1 MVRNKPQPQQLNEQ
15 QQRRAQWNL
24 LDGAGPAGNNQDD
37 GNAHGREV
45 QNDAENN
52 LALLINDELIEDD
65 DNDIDFVPGGFG
77 DPALRQRELHM
88 RRLPGRQG
96 EDDEDNDEFS
106 DADDDE
112 DEDDDDFVY
121 VPVPRRDRPRRERR
135 VAFEDDEI
143 QEIPQ
148 PRRERVRRP
157 RVVVN
162 YGDFAEVLENCQFY
176 CKVFFNEKSSK
187 VSNQRSAEDIF
198 CHLGELSLKL
208 KGKLTNDELSQM
220 LCSEFWV
227 YVGVEE
233 DKSAVYFEWASDSSP
248 SKVKRKKVPDFRHCM
263 IEGTLDVELWQG
275 LSTQRYFKLS
285 LKKYDDD
292 EQQMTISVL
301 FRRAGLTELK
311 FSSDGSPCAPPVG
324 KVVSFFTGVPMIT
337 FTGEK
342 TLKHDTEELYA
353 AIKCAHKGKDY
364 CAVDVQHPSLIP
376 KLRPYQQAA
385 VRWMLHQEKFMKLEE
400 DMKSEGNLHSL
411 YSEVVSKDGV
421 TFYFNK
427 FAGLVVKD
435 KPLAVMPSPGG
446 ILADEMGL
454 GKTVEVLSCML
465 MHPRK
470 DVPKL
475 AYKEPEQTEAKNL
488 QERKRLKSTRLS
500 DHKDDIFTLEYKS
513 DEDELSTSACDEFHS
528 ENSNNINGSDNECS
542 EVDAK
547 SSACPPSQS
556 LGRRKRNSSGHI
568 KVYIPPKNVESES
581 NDDLNKSS
589 RPKRRAA
596 KSVIGYGDF
605 DYFQEE
611 EEEEP
616 EETYKPTKRKAKVTP
631 SKAKFNVD
639 EEIAN
644 DIGWST
650 IESVIVQE
658 CWNGRYKD
666 YKKEGSYKEFCKFLR
681 MRKKDPYYMMSLK
694 ERLDI
699 QYSNAIAEYSA
710 APAVSRKGITGFFE
724 TKVEQKS
731 FFECICGS
739 SEAEINDDKFR
750 IQCTKCSLWQ
760 HANCVQFDMSNPY
773 RGDYI
778 CPHCW
783 TQETPVV
790 SGATLIVTPSSI
802 SYQWKDEILKHLKQ
816 KSIRMLVYK
825 GVATQG
831 YMQPRYLG
839 NFDIVITTY
848 ETLSRE
854 LNYVD
859 LPHSNSQ
866 AGRRFRY
873 PKRFMAT
880 PSPLPCVEWW
890 RVCLDE
896 AQMVECTTNKTA
908 EMALRLAAT
917 NRWCVTGTPI
927 QKSINDLQ
935 GLLMFLGVDPYWVPQ
950 WWQRCLFD
958 PYCFG
963 VKEPMHDLVSQ
974 YVWRNAKIDVIHQID
989 IPQQNEEVHW
999 LNFTRVE
1006 EHFYQRL
1013 HTECSYDARQKLK
1026 NFTNPQTKLSSLDR
1040 GTLNYLLHPLLKLR
1054 QACNHPQVV
1063 KGQFLS
1069 MNKKTMTMEMLLEN
1083 LIKKTKVEAEDA
1095 HRFLV
1100 GAMNGLAGVHIINE
1114 EWKEAVDMYREVL
1127 RSVEDHSNI
1136 KTDSLQRLHTIHNLA
1151 EILEAN
1157 HEGVHPTLRDSTLR
1171 EEAAALRKRYLQQYP
1186 EKVAA
1191 AHTECLSN
1199 TESVKTFE
1207 ANYNSN
1213 ISWWLVALES
1223 FDADFVREV
1232 RDELLSPYSRF
1243 EEHKCILYPVESK
1256 VHLQRVLNNEMKKL
1270 KQQRDD
1276 MIKGILNLQTLDPSS
1291 LLDGAID
1298 CHLRPSENE
1307 PPQCFI
1313 CATHEFFED
1322 YEETLFSMKEL
1333 KHSRTTEVSKETED
1347 IKDKAQVV
1355 LFTRKGNWGQS
1366 ETERILKYLQIKCLG
1381 KVEEEIYEDSQTHMQ
1396 ILEAMK
1402 KEFKN
1407 YRILWRAVFDS
1418 VSAMDEVNMAT
1429 IRLRLRFPDEEIPQ
1443 QKKKKKSD
1451 GAELEKQMEA
1461 IRYILEPG
1469 ELPQQ
1474 QLKLKSD
1481 RVVSENNLRVKLGQL
1496 LYLQNL
1502 AKTDFGKDGGKN
1514 PEPCPICQG
1523 DLGEKWAVLLCGH
1536 CYCMECMRSLS
1547 NRGFNGMDR
1556 SAVKCP
1562 ICRQPTRTREICHVD
1577 IKAKQEEEEFKVQGS
1592 LSTKMEGV
1600 VRLVLK
1606 IKEKDPEAK
1615 ILVFSS
1621 WNDVLDVIGDAF
1633 AQNGITY
1640 RALHQHSK
1648 FQTHLS
1654 AFKSSSQITALLIP
1668 ISSGANGLNLIEARH
1683 VILVE
1688 PILNPAAELQAI
1700 GRVHRIGQTMETFVH
1715 RFIVKN
1721 TIEERMYKVIRG
1733 HHDQASSDENTV
1745 TIEDLRKLFLH
1756 PEELELEE
1764 QLSQVENENKK
1775 SDVGTKDDL
1784 TDNGDV
1790 QMLKH
1795 SECSKEPSNEGT
1807 VMPMY
1812 DDTSLPSTSGVNEK
1826 SFKVDDSSR
1835 GAEGGCKEIEVSE
1848 SSDKVDASPPTHPST
1863 QNSVVAKASSISH
1876 SPDSDG
1882 VKSSSTCEAA
1892 QLNHSIT
1899 KGEQCPIDINT
1910 GSALSLNSEDHPELL
1925 NS

>member
-24 LDGAGPAGNNQDD
+24 LDGAGPAGNNQEDV
-37 GNAHGREV
+37 NVHGREPEH
-45 QNDAENN
+45 DAENN

-65 DNDIDFVPGGFG
+65 DNDVDFVPAPYG
-77 DPALRQRELHM
+77 DQALRQREVHWG
-88 RRLPGRQG
+88 RLPGRQG
-96 EDDEDNDEFS
+96 NNDEDNEEFS
-106 DADDDE
+106 DVDDDD
-112 DEDDDDFVY
+112 DEDDDDIVY
-121 VPVPRRDRPRRERR
+121 IPIPRRDRQRRNRR

-157 RVVVN
+157 RESIN
-162 YGDFAEVLENCQFY
+162 YGDFAKVLKDCHFY
-176 CKVFFNEKSSK
+176 CKVFYNEDSK
-187 VSNQRSAEDIF
+187 GSNQRSTDDIF
-198 CHLGELSLKL
+198 CYLGELSLKL
-208 KGKLTNDELSQM
+208 KSKLTNDELSQM

-227 YVGVEE
+227 YVSLEE
-233 DKSAVYFEWASDSSP
+233 DKSAVYFEWASGSST
-248 SKVKRKKVPDFRHCM
+248 SKGKKKKPIGFRHCM
-263 IEGTLDVELWQG
+263 IEGTLDMDLWQG
-275 LSTQRYFKLS
+275 LSTQKYFKLS
-285 LKKYDDD
+285 LKDHD
-292 EQQMTISVL
+292 EDKQEMTLSVL
-301 FRRAGLTELK
+301 FRKGGLTELK
-311 FSSDGSPCAPPVG
+311 FSSDGSPCAPQVG
-324 KVVSFFTGVPMIT
+324 KVVSFFTSVPMVT

-342 TLKHDTEELYA
+342 TLKHDNEEVYA
-353 AIKCAHKGKDY
+353 AIKCVHKDKEY

-376 KLRPYQQAA
+376 MLRPYQKAA
-385 VRWMLHQEKFMKLEE
+385 VKWMLHQEKFMKLDKDVKVE
-400 DMKSEGNLHSL
+400 DNLHSL
-411 YSEVVSKDGV
+411 YEEVVSKDGV
-421 TFYFNK
+421 RFYFNK

-470 DVPKL
+470 DVPKIE
-475 AYKEPEQTEAKNL
+475 YQEPEQSEVNDSKETKQLKKNM
-488 QERKRLKSTRLS
+488 S
-500 DHKDDIFTLEYKS
+500 DHQDDIYTLEYKS
-513 DEDELSTSACDEFHS
+513 DEDEFSTSAGDEFQS
-528 ENSNNINGSDNECS
+528 VNSSNVNGSDSECS
-542 EVDAK
+542 EEDADR
-547 SSACPPSQS
+547 SVCSPPQRS
-556 LGRRKRNSSGHI
+556 GRRKRNSSGHV
-568 KVYIPPKNVESES
+568 KVYIPPKSVAVES
-581 NDDLNKSS
+581 NDDSNKSS

-596 KSVIGYGDF
+596 KSVIGYSDM
-605 DYFQEE
+605 DYLDDEE
-611 EEEEP
+611 EEEL
-616 EETYKPTKRKAKVTP
+616 EETYKPTKKKAKVTP
-631 SKAKFNVD
+631 SKAKHNID

-644 DIGWST
+644 DADWAT

-658 CWNGRYKD
+658 CWNGNYKD
-666 YKKEGSYKEFCKFLR
+666 YKKEGSYKEFCKFIR
-681 MRKKDPYYMMSLK
+681 MRKKDPYYMMTLK
-694 ERLDI
+694 ERLAI

-710 APAVSRKGITGFFE
+710 APAVSRKGITGFFD
-724 TKVEQKS
+724 TKVAQKS

-760 HANCVQFDMSNPY
+760 HAKCVQFDVSNPY

-802 SYQWKDEILKHLKQ
+802 SYQWKDEILKHLKH
-816 KSIRMLVYK
+816 KAIRMLVYK

-958 PYCFG
+958 PYCYG
-963 VKEPMHDLVSQ
+963 VKEPMHNLIAQ
-974 YVWRNAKIDVIHQID
+974 YMWRNSKKDVIHQID
-989 IPQQNEEVHW
+989 IPQQSEEVHW

-1013 HTECSYDARQKLK
+1013 HTECSYDAQQKLK
-1026 NFTNPQTKLSSLDR
+1026 SFPNPQTKLSSLDR

-1069 MNKKTMTMEMLLEN
+1069 MHKKTMTMEMLLEN
-1083 LIKKTKVEAEDA
+1083 LIKKTKVESEDA
-1095 HRFLV
+1095 HRLLV
-1100 GAMNGLAGVHIINE
+1100 GAMNGLAGIHIINE
-1114 EWKEAVDMYREVL
+1114 EWKEAVDMYRQVL
-1127 RSVEDHSNI
+1127 RSVEDHSSI

-1157 HEGVHPTLRDSTLR
+1157 HEGIHPTLRDSTLR

-1186 EKVAA
+1186 EKAA
-1191 AHTECLSN
+1191 ASHSECLIN
-1199 TESVKTFE
+1199 TQSVKALE
-1207 ANYNSN
+1207 ENYNSS
-1213 ISWWLVALES
+1213 ISWWLAALES
-1223 FDADFVREV
+1223 FDAEFVREV

-1256 VHLQRVLNNEMKKL
+1256 IHLQRVLNNEMKKM

-1276 MIKGILNLQTLDPSS
+1276 MIKGIMNLQALDPTS
-1291 LLDGAID
+1291 LLEGAID

-1307 PPQCFI
+1307 PPQCLV
-1313 CATHEFFED
+1313 CATHELFED

-1333 KHSRTTEVSKETED
+1333 KHSRTTGVSKETED

-1366 ETERILKYLQIKCLG
+1366 ETERILKYLQIRCLG
-1381 KVEEEIYEDSQTHMQ
+1381 KVDEEIYEDSQTHMQ
-1396 ILEAMK
+1396 ILDAMK

-1407 YRILWRAVFDS
+1407 YRILWRSVFDC

-1429 IRLRLRFPDEEIPQ
+1429 IRLRLRFPDEEVPQ
-1443 QKKKKKSD
+1443 QKKNKKCNE
-1451 GAELEKQMEA
+1451 AELEKQMEA
-1461 IRYILEPG
+1461 IRYIIEPG
-1469 ELPQQ
+1469 EVDQM

-1481 RVVSENNLRVKLGQL
+1481 KIVSENSLRVKLGQL

-1514 PEPCPICQG
+1514 PDPCPICQG

-1536 CYCMECMRSLS
+1536 CYCMECIRSLS
-1547 NRGFNGMDR
+1547 NRGFNGIDR

-1577 IKAKQEEEEFKVQGS
+1577 VKAKQEEEEFKVQGS

-1640 RALHQHSK
+1640 RALHKHSK
-1648 FQTHLS
+1648 FQTHLA
-1654 AFKSSSQITALLIP
+1654 AFKSSGQITALLIP

-1721 TIEERMYKVIRG
+1721 TIEERMHKVIRG

-1764 QLSQVENENKK
+1764 QLSQGKNESKK
-1775 SDVGTKDDL
+1775 SSVDIKDGV
-1784 TDNGDV
+1784 TNSGDD
-1790 QMLKH
+1790 QMLEHIDH
-1795 SECSKEPSNEGT
+1795 SPKEPASRGT
-1807 VMPMY
+1807 LYPGF
-1812 DDTSLPSTSGVNEK
+1812 DDACLPSTSGVNK
-1826 SFKVDDSSR
+1826 TLSKGNDSSTV
-1835 GAEGGCKEIEVSE
+1835 GESSCNVMEISE
-1848 SSDKVDASPPTHPST
+1848 SSISKTPS
-1863 QNSVVAKASSISH
+1863 SVVIKNDAV
-1876 SPDSDG
+1876 SDATG
-1882 VKSSSTCEAA
+1882 QLSTSEAA
-1892 QLNHSIT
+1892 LPNHSIT
-1899 KGEQCPIDINT
+1899 KGEPSPVDISS
-1910 GSALSLNSEDHPELL
+1910 GSAMSLNSEDQPDFLY
-1925 NS
+1925 S